1 MKRALLILPVIFLFA
16 ACTHLSQAQIRFNK
30 IYNIVSYEGEVSF
43 LSFENLYVQNDGYF
57 LIGMIPDT
65 MSLCC
70 VLPVALIVDSDGN
83 ITQWQSQWPFP
94 KHQERYPFSKSL
106 IKIDKH
112 YYTLMRYSDRDNGL
126 KFPVVAVYD
135 SIGTL
140 TNTYYLNDTLYSFFS
155 GVANLCRLNNNSLLA
170 SASGT
175 TATNSRQSIYT
186 YAIDSNGIIMQ
197 INIYATVGFGESY
210 PKAIYKNQKE
220 IILFSSV
227 SKQVPTTYSGFV
239 SRIIARRL
247 DTLGN
252 FLGYSYQGSFAD
264 SLYGVQD
271 VIATRDGGYLIATQR
286 YTYSL
291 SQNFQ
296 FTNGA
301 FLKLSSSGVKQWM
314 YFPGHYQLGAD
325 SSSAIVNSNNA
336 IELPSGDL
344 MISGTYHQFKENGD
358 TITPAEL
365 RPPVY
370 FWFLSK
376 LSSNGELKWNRLYNY
391 IKPNNLRMYGL
402 NNYDLDTCPDKGFI
416 LSGFLTDNV
425 NGLSSGWL
433 VKVDSMG
440 CLVPGCYLPEPQ
452 NPTDSTVQVLLY
464 PNPADQFINF
474 VAKFFK
480 GEVHYKLIDIQ
491 GRIIAEGITA
501 NDVTNM
507 MDVRFLSSALYI
519 LQVYDEHTRITKKVM
534 VVH

>member
-1 MKRALLILPVIFLFA
+1 MFSLFFFVLL
-16 ACTHLSQAQIRFNK
+16 HLMLSGNAQVRFNR
-30 IYNIVSYEGEVSF
+30 IYNIINYSNGDTGYQSF
-43 LSFENLYVQNDGYF
+43 TNLYVLNNSYY
-57 LIGMIPDT
+57 LTASVPDPNT
-65 MSLCC
+65 ICACPTIAYLHLDSL
-70 VLPVALIVDSDGN
+70 GN
-83 ITQWQSQWPFP
+83 IIKWNMDTIGSENLWRYTMP
-94 KHQERYPFSKSL
+94 KTL
-106 IKIDKH
+106 IKNQKNYMLLAGNVSFSSDFS
-112 YYTLMRYSDRDNGL
+112 YPLLLRYDDT
-126 KFPVVAVYD
+126 F
-135 SIGTL
+135 TL
-140 TNTYYLNDTLYSFFS
+140 TAEYLLADSAFVAFS
-155 GVANLCRLNNNSLLA
+155 GAANLCRLNNNSLLA
-170 SASGT
+170 CASGT

-186 YAIDSNGIIMQ
+186 YAIDSNGIIKQ
-197 INIYATVGFGESY
+197 INIYATVGFSEFY
-210 PKAIYKNQKE
+210 PRAIYKNQKE
-220 IILFSSV
+220 IILFSLV
-227 SKQVPTTYSGFV
+227 YKQVPTNYSGFV

-286 YTYSL
+286 YTFKPSINY
-291 SQNFQ
+291 QY
-296 FTNGA
+296 TYGV
-301 FLKLSSSGVKQWM
+301 FLKLDSIGNKQWI
-314 YFPGHYQLGAD
+314 YNYNGLP
-325 SSSAIVNSNNA
+325 NA
-336 IELPSGDL
+336 GDRDHAYNVIELPSGDF
-344 MISGTYHQFKENGD
+344 MVSGSYLLEIPYD
-358 TITPAEL
+358 TTIAPEL
-365 RPPVY
+365 HPSNK
-370 FWFLSK
+370 FWFLSR
-376 LSSNGELKWNRLYNY
+376 LSPNGQSKWFRTYTY
-391 IKPNNLRMYGL
+391 IKPNNTNNYILY
-402 NNYDLDTCPDKGFI
+402 NYDLDTCPDKGFI

-440 CLVPGCYLPEPQ
+440 CLVPGCYLTEPQ